1 MGQIK
6 DILTETRNWAQ
17 EMRDT
22 SGHDCIAR
30 AQFTCQIWNLNQM
43 IKLINGIERMCHNV
57 HNKQR

>member
-6 DILTETRNWAQ
+6 DILTEARDCAQ

-22 SGHDCIAR
+22 YGHNCIAR
-30 AQFTCQIWNLNQM
+30 AQFTCQIWNLNQT
-43 IKLINGIERMCHNV
+43 IKLINGIERMCKNV